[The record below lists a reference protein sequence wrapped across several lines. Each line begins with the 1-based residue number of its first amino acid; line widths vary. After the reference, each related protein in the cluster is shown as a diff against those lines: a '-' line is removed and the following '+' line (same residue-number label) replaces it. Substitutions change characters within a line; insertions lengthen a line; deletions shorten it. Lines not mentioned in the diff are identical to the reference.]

1 MPRFLASDRVQAAIA
16 AVAARQHGVITTA
29 QVLSCGLTSP
39 GITNWVRAGR
49 LHRVHRGVYAVGHPG
64 ISLEGE
70 WMAAVL
76 ACGPAAV
83 LSDLSAAMLW
93 RMLEPRSALIHVTVR
108 GGGGR
113 ARREGLVIHRRS
125 TLPPGQSTA
134 RDDIPVT
141 STARTLDDLR
151 RNSSTAEYRRALR
164 QAEYLRLPLDDA
176 ARADADGTRS
186 GLEAEFLSFCKRHR
200 LPTPEV
206 NARIGP
212 FTVDFLWRRERVVVE
227 TDSYRTHGG
236 AVAFE
241 EDRKRDLW
249 LKTHRHEVVR
259 VTDRRLGSDP
269 HGLAISL
276 RAILARAVAA

>member
-16 AVAARQHGVITTA
+16 TVAARQHGVITTA
-29 QVLSCGLTSP
+29 QLLSSGLTSP
-39 GITNWVRAGR
+39 GITNWVRANR
-49 LHRVHRGVYAVGHPG
+49 LHRVHRAAYAVGHPG
-64 ISLEGE
+64 LSLEGE

-76 ACGPAAV
+76 ACGPAAM
-83 LSDLSAAMLW
+83 LSDRSAAMLW
-93 RMLEPRSALIHVTVR
+93 RMLEPRRAPVHVTVM

-113 ARREGLVIHRRS
+113 ARRAGLVIHRRS
-125 TLPPGQSTA
+125 TLLPGQSA
-134 RDDIPVT
+134 SHKNIPVT
-141 STARTLDDLR
+141 SPARTLGDLR
-151 RNSSTAEYRRALR
+151 RHSSAAEYRRALR
-164 QAEYLRLPLDDA
+164 KAEYLRLPLDDA
-176 ARADADGTRS
+176 AKAGADGTRS
-186 GLEAEFLSFCKRHR
+186 GLEADFLSFCKRYR

-241 EDRKRDLW
+241 EDRQRDLW
-249 LKTHRHEVVR
+249 LKTRRHEVVR

-269 HGLAISL
+269 RGLAISL
-276 RAILARAVAA
+276 RAILARAATT